1 MDRKCFSD
9 SQEYDKHF
17 NVKYIGELDG
27 IKIYR
32 ADYGYAPSSFNRK
45 DSFTVNVPGFDDEL
59 WSKLVDEFE
68 RIRKPEGRDKL
79 FLDDYQLDSLL
90 ELPLIENHETSTSKV
105 HQCPRCLGKGKSV
118 LVFSVEDP
126 CSKCGG
132 SGLIQ
137 P

>member
-9 SQEYDKHF
+9 LEKYDEYF
-17 NVKYIGELDG
+17 SVKFIGELDG

-32 ADYGYAPSSFNRK
+32 ADRGFNPNSFGRK
-45 DSFTVNVPGFDDEL
+45 DGFTVSVPIFSDEL

-68 RIRKPEGRDKL
+68 RLRKPEGRDKL
-79 FLDDYQLDSLL
+79 FLDDYQLESLL
-90 ELPLIENHETSTSKV
+90 ETHSIGNHEASTSKV
-105 HQCPRCLGKGKSV
+105 QCPRCLGKGKSV

-126 CSKCGG
+126 CSMCDG
-132 SGLIQ
+132 SGFTN

>member
-9 SQEYDKHF
+9 PVKYDEYF
-17 NVKYIGELDG
+17 NVKFIGELDG

-32 ADYGYAPSSFNRK
+32 ADREYDTNSFDRK
-45 DSFTVNVPGFDDEL
+45 DGFIAGVPIFNDEL

-68 RIRKPEGRDKL
+68 RLCKPNGRDKL
-79 FLDDYQLDSLL
+79 FLDDCQLDSLL
-90 ELPLIENHETSTSKV
+90 ELHPIGNHKASASKV
-105 HQCPRCLGKGKSV
+105 QCPRCLGKGKSV

-126 CSKCGG
+126 CSMCDG
-132 SGLIQ
+132 SGFTN